1 MYVAR
6 CGSLGCPKGTNLDI
20 GHASDNHKLAISGR
34 GVVDTAKIAAP
45 ISGDK
50 LYQARARVVLP
61 ILVRQAEAGTP
72 IFYSALAEE
81 VGIPNPRNL
90 NYVLGSIGT
99 TLENLSKAWKQK
111 VPPIQCLV
119 VNKNTGLPGEGIGWF
134 LVKKEAF
141 SLLNRRQQRAIVEAE
156 LQDVFSFGRWHDV
169 LSVLSLQ
176 PVESDF
182 SAQIRKAA
190 SFGGGESEAHKRLKV
205 YVSKNP
211 TVVGLPAS
219 TPAGVTEF
227 SLASGDAADVH
238 FQDKKDWVAVEVK
251 SAISNEPDI
260 TRGLF
265 QCVKYKAVL
274 EAMQLASGLPQNARA
289 ILALE
294 TKLPSTLV
302 ALKNI
307 LGVEVVEAVS
317 LNG

>member
-1 MYVAR
+1 M
-6 CGSLGCPKGTNLDI
+6 
-20 GHASDNHKLAISGR
+20 
-34 GVVDTAKIAAP
+34 DTAKIAAP

-50 LYQARARVVLP
+50 LYQTRARAVLP

-81 VGIPNPRNL
+81 IGIPNPRNL

-99 TLENLSKAWKQK
+99 TLENLSKAWKKK

-134 LVKKEAF
+134 LIKKEDF
-141 SLLNRRQQRAIVEAE
+141 SSLNRRQQRAIVEAE
-156 LQDVFSFGRWHDV
+156 LQHVFSFGRWREV
-169 LSVLSLQ
+169 LSVLSLH

-190 SFGGGESEAHKRLKV
+190 AFGGGGESEAHKRLKM
-205 YVSKNP
+205 YVSQNP
-211 TVVGLPAS
+211 AVVGLPAN
-219 TPAGVTEF
+219 TPVGVTEF
-227 SLASGDAADVH
+227 PLASGDAADVH

-251 SAISNEPDI
+251 SAISNEADI
-260 TRGLF
+260 TRGFF

-274 EAMQLASGLPQNARA
+274 EAMQLASGLPQNTRA

-294 TKLPSTLV
+294 TSLPSKLI
-302 ALKNI
+302 ALKNT
-307 LGVEVVEAVS
+307 LGIEVVEAVRVS
-317 LNG
+317 NG